1 MPIFDY
7 QIRVLEEKL
16 NEECEGPNTTCK
28 VSMFGA
34 ILVRICQHS
43 DRNSSEYKNILPSEN
58 VILLSLLGS
67 IIYNFSCGKITFAD
81 VFQNRSS

>member
-16 NEECEGPNTTCK
+16 NQECEGPNTTCK

-34 ILVRICQHS
+34 IFDPH
-43 DRNSSEYKNILPSEN
+43 
-58 VILLSLLGS
+58 
-67 IIYNFSCGKITFAD
+67 FSAFEPE
-81 VFQNRSS
+81 